1 LALEADRRSDR
12 RIQYSGKSGS
22 YYEQEQYT
30 TSCRLNLTQHVQLT
44 IQDES
49 NDINQKKK
57 SIHDLHSIR
66 SRSTQATQSASIS
79 SSRAHTHYQKNK
91 QVIFRHPQSSKE
103 YPACHLKK
111 PVLQNPST
119 NLSIQKN
126 SSVLLDSGLKS
137 NRVGANDLADL
148 LAVLEQQESGHGADG
163 LLLGDLG
170 DLVDVDLVEA
180 GVGVVVGEPVGS
192 CVSGRLSCSPAV
204 CDSFSL
210 FRADLG

>member
-1 LALEADRRSDR
+1 
-12 RIQYSGKSGS
+12 
-22 YYEQEQYT
+22 
-30 TSCRLNLTQHVQLT
+30 
-44 IQDES
+44 
-49 NDINQKKK
+49 
-57 SIHDLHSIR
+57 
-66 SRSTQATQSASIS
+66 
-79 SSRAHTHYQKNK
+79 
-91 QVIFRHPQSSKE
+91 
-103 YPACHLKK
+103 
-111 PVLQNPST
+111 
-119 NLSIQKN
+119 
-126 SSVLLDSGLKS
+126 VLLDSGLKS

-180 GVGVVVGEPVGS
+180 GVGVVVGEPAGR

>member
-79 SSRAHTHYQKNK
+79 SSRAHTHTTKKTNKSFFVIPNPQKSILPAISK
-91 QVIFRHPQSSKE
+91 SLSSKI
-103 YPACHLKK
+103 PLLIFQFKRIQACCLIAASRATGLA
-111 PVLQNPST
+111 PTTSPTCLPS
-119 NLSIQKN
+119 LN
-126 SSVLLDSGLKS
+126 SRKVGMARTDCSWATSGTSSTSTL
-137 NRVGANDLADL
+137 
-148 LAVLEQQESGHGADG
+148 
-163 LLLGDLG
+163 
-170 DLVDVDLVEA
+170 
-180 GVGVVVGEPVGS
+180 
-192 CVSGRLSCSPAV
+192 
-204 CDSFSL
+204 
-210 FRADLG
+210 